1 MHSINYVLANKK
13 GIKGLLAPAA
23 SYKAELV
30 SLGKQ
35 TNETNLGCECVVI
48 QLTVTLYKDANVL
61 ICFFTT

>member
-13 GIKGLLAPAA
+13 GIEGLLAPAA

-35 TNETNLGCECVVI
+35 KLMKPI
-48 QLTVTLYKDANVL
+48 
-61 ICFFTT
+61 